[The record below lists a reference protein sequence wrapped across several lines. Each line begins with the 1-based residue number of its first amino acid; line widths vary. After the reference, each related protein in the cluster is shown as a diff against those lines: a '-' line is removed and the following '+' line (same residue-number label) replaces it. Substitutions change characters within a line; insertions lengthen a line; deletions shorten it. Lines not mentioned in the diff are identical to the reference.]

1 MQRKKARGR
10 SRDRDYTKTVLLNA
24 AERLFATDG
33 FNATSLRD
41 ITSAARANLGA
52 VNYHF
57 RSKDDLILAVLQR
70 RLRPI
75 NGDRLALL
83 DQFEKR
89 AGKRAVPIEKI
100 LEAFFRPALDL
111 ATGSGRRGE
120 QFVRLVAHSFANSGA
135 FLRPLIEEEFGER
148 NRRFHAAMRRSVPYL
163 SSDEIHWRLHFA
175 NGVFLHTIANAHVLE
190 LSSGG
195 RCRLGKN
202 SERVLEKM
210 IAFCAAG
217 FEARREQGK
226 GRQ

>member
-1 MQRKKARGR
+1 MEPKKARAR
-10 SRDRDYTKTVLLNA
+10 RRDRDDTKAALLNA

-33 FNATSLRD
+33 FNASSLRD

-70 RLRPI
+70 RVRPI
-75 NGDRLALL
+75 NADRLALL

-100 LEAFFRPALDL
+100 LEAFFRPPLDL
-111 ATGSGRRGE
+111 ATGSGRCGE
-120 QFVRLVAHSFANSGA
+120 QFVRLVAHSYANSGA
-135 FLRPLIEEEFGER
+135 FLRPLIEEKGEG

-195 RCRLGKN
+195 RCRLGN

-210 IAFCAAG
+210 IAFCAGG
-217 FEARREQGK
+217 FEARREGGK
-226 GRQ
+226 ERK

>member
-1 MQRKKARGR
+1 MVALKKTTLRNGNG
-10 SRDRDYTKTVLLNA
+10 DDTKAALLNA

-33 FNATSLRD
+33 FNATSLRA
-41 ITSAARANLGA
+41 ITDTAGANLGA

-75 NGDRLALL
+75 NDDRLTLL
-83 DQFEKR
+83 SRFEKQ
-89 AGKRAVPIEKI
+89 AGKKPAPIEKI
-100 LEAFFRPALDL
+100 LEALFRPPIDL
-111 ATGSGRRGE
+111 ATDSGKSGE
-120 QFVRLVAHSFANSGA
+120 QFVRLMAHSFADPGA

-148 NRRFHAAMRRSVPYL
+148 NRRFHAAVKRALPYL

-175 NGVFLHTIANAHVLE
+175 NGVFLHTIANSHVLE

-195 RCRLGKN
+195 RCRVGN
-202 SERVLEKM
+202 SEKVLQKM

-217 FEARREQGK
+217 FEARREGK
-226 GRQ
+226 GRK